1 MYKRDLGILL
11 VAAFAVYF
19 SLQDEGTFSFR
30 KAWWVLCASR
40 AKPCHAAFPA

>member
-19 SLQDEGTFSFR
+19 TLQDEGTFAFR
-30 KAWWVLCASR
+30 KAW
-40 AKPCHAAFPA
+40 